1 MSRAIALALVFAVTT
16 GAANARETATLA
28 AADGLK
34 VTADVYRAI
43 DTPDATWIVLAHQAG
58 SSRGE
63 YRTIAPR
70 LNKLGF
76 NAIAI
81 DQRS

>member
-1 MSRAIALALVFAVTT
+1 MLRAFILLIALTTSTTTAL
-16 GAANARETATLA
+16 ARETATLA

-34 VTADVYRAI
+34 VTADVYRAV